1 MIKYNIKRLYIVF
14 YMFNN
19 NSWFSSKPS
28 ARPKP
33 KARPITLLSN
43 TWRDALTPES
53 LSQKTKAYVPP
64 IPKEKSPNT
73 NASAPPMPES
83 WSPNTN
89 ASALMIVDLHPNNNV
104 EPILAV
110 AVEVYNN
117 TGIVY
122 SSVIAICDTDVSQV
136 QESRIEKENIYSIPR
151 YYPND
156 LVCERF
162 EEYVNKFKISK
173 NNLKKIK
180 KERDQI
186 QFLMDTSNP
195 DVDTYITIKYKQEIR
210 NKTLQ
215 IKRYDEKMEEL
226 IKEKQIIEDEYLE
239 YVESVNIFI
248 SVNNLENFFI
258 IDNLLSTENFVSW
271 LVKEHDKKEITKE
284 QFVYITDYIDI
295 PRIQNSYRNKNRYSN
310 TNFITWTGY

>member
-43 TWRDALTPES
+43 TWRDVLTPES
-53 LSQKTKAYVPP
+53 LSQKKKAYVP

-89 ASALMIVDLHPNNNV
+89 ASALMIVDLHPNNV

-110 AVEVYNN
+110 AVEVYD

-122 SSVIAICDTDVSQV
+122 SSVIAICDTDVVSQV
-136 QESRIEKENIYSIPR
+136 QESRIEKENKYSIPR

-271 LVKEHDKKEITKE
+271 LVKEHHNKEITKE

-295 PRIQNSYRNKNRYSN
+295 PRIQKGYRNK
-310 TNFITWTGY
+310 TQQIL

>member
-1 MIKYNIKRLYIVF
+1 
-14 YMFNN
+14 MFNN

-73 NASAPPMPES
+73 NASAPPIPES

-89 ASALMIVDLHPNNNV
+89 TSAPPIPESWSPNTNTSALMIIDV

-122 SSVIAICDTDVSQV
+122 SSVISICDTDVSQV

-271 LVKEHDKKEITKE
+271 LVKEHHKKEITKE

-295 PRIQNSYRNKNRYSN
+295 PRIQNSYRNKNRR
-310 TNFITWTGY
+310 IL

>member
-53 LSQKTKAYVPP
+53 LSQKTKAYVP

-73 NASAPPMPES
+73 NASAPPIPES

-110 AVEVYNN
+110 AVAVYNN
-117 TGIVY
+117 TGI
-122 SSVIAICDTDVSQV
+122 VIAICDTDVSQV
-136 QESRIEKENIYSIPR
+136 QESRIEKENKYSIPR

-162 EEYVNKFKISK
+162 EEYVNKFKINK

-271 LVKEHDKKEITKE
+271 LVKEHHNKEITKE

-295 PRIQNSYRNKNRYSN
+295 PRIQNSYRNKNRR
-310 TNFITWTGY
+310 IL